1 MTHQLHSKILV
12 LRCTFFQS
20 NEHDKSPKKKEKK
33 NRKII
38 VATNAPH
45 AKVIKCDLVK
55 ITIKNKEI

>member
-1 MTHQLHSKILV
+1 MNMINH
-12 LRCTFFQS
+12 
-20 NEHDKSPKKKEKK
+20 PKKKEKIKK